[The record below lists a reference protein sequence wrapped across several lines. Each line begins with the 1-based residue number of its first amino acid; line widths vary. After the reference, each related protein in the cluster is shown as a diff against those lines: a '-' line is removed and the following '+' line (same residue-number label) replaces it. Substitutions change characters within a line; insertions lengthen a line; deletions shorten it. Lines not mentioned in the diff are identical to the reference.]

1 MQSEG
6 KKKQKQIKSE
16 KEKKNNATPS
26 PITREQII
34 KSLQETNFI
43 PSYIRRLAHHTDGDF
58 IDDLEQE
65 IWVVVCGLSDEKL
78 KAIYNGNINNL
89 RRYVAGVIHRQIKST
104 TSAYY
109 RTYKRPFFQTDKN
122 TTYTLAEKEE
132 LNLFTPEWYD
142 EVNETDFTDKIK
154 I

>member
-1 MQSEG
+1 MESKG
-6 KKKQKQIKSE
+6 KKKQKQLKSE
-16 KEKKNNATPS
+16 KENNTAQ
-26 PITREQII
+26 ITREQIL
-34 KSLQETNFI
+34 KNLQETNFI
-43 PSYIRRLAHHTDGDF
+43 PSYIRRLSHATDGEF

-65 IWVVVCGLSDEKL
+65 IWVVVCALSDEKL
-78 KAIYNGNINNL
+78 KAIYSGNINNL

-132 LNLFTPEWYD
+132 LNLFTVEWYD
-142 EVNETDFTDKIK
+142 EVNETDFTDRIK